1 MNILVI
7 RFSALGDLVTC
18 DIIFKTL
25 RHFYPNANIVLL
37 TSGIGKGLYQDTNY
51 FDDYILYDSF
61 GSTLKVL
68 KNNNYDLVLNLQCN
82 SISHRLVL
90 LIKSKKVV
98 NASSNIWQK
107 IFGIKKPVKPVVN
120 MIIETGVSKNDV
132 DEYSRLDDSFKISLP
147 VKIDK
152 KIDTHKDIIVIST
165 GSSEPWPSKKWG
177 VKNYLELIKRL
188 ISDNYSVVFV
198 GTSLEIEDAKY
209 IQNECSNII
218 NLVDKTNL
226 TQLKSVLYQAKLY
239 IGNDSGP
246 SHIAA
251 GVGTNTI
258 TIFGPTDIKHCTK
271 FMPYHGNHICIKPT
285 DDITC
290 HPCYKGICPTKLE
303 CMDSIKIDYVY
314 NEVKKILNKGEV
326 K

>member
-25 RHFYPNANIVLL
+25 RHFYTNANIILL

-51 FDDYILYDSF
+51 FDDYIVYDKF
-61 GSTLKVL
+61 GTTLKVL
-68 KNNNYDLVLNLQCN
+68 KKENYDLVLNLQCN
-82 SISHRLVL
+82 SLSHRFVL
-90 LIKSKKVV
+90 FSKNKKVV
-98 NASSNIWQK
+98 NASVNILQK
-107 IFGIKKPVKPVVN
+107 MFGIKKPVKSVAN
-120 MIIETGVSKNDV
+120 MIIETGVSKKEV
-132 DEYSRLDDSFKISLP
+132 DKYFKLEDSFKISLP
-147 VKIDK
+147 VKIDEKINTNK
-152 KIDTHKDIIVIST
+152 KIIVVST

-188 ISDNYSVVFV
+188 VNDNYSVVLV
-198 GTSLEIEDAKY
+198 GTSLEVEDAKY
-209 IQNECSNII
+209 IQNECLDII
-218 NLVDKTNL
+218 SLVDKTNL
-226 TQLKSVLYQAKLY
+226 TQLKGVLYQAKLY

-271 FMPYHGNHICIKPT
+271 FMPYNGNHICIKPT
-285 DDITC
+285 DNIEC

-303 CMDSIKIDYVY
+303 CMDSIKVDYVY
-314 NEVKKILNKGEV
+314 NEVKKILNKGEIE
-326 K
+326 